1 MKKMLP
7 VMSLVLFLAASW
19 VFNVSQASGKGV
31 EGPMTIPPID
41 RTEYRNLE
49 TATFA
54 MG

>member
-1 MKKMLP
+1 ML
-7 VMSLVLFLAASW
+7 LVLFLTVSCS
-19 VFNVSQASGKGV
+19 FNVLKASGKGV

-41 RTEYRNLE
+41 RTEHANLE